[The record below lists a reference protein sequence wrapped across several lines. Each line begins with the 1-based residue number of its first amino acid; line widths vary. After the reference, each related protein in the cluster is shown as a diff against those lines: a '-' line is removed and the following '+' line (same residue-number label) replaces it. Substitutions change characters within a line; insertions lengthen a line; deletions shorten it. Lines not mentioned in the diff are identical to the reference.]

1 MATPGVLVLEA
12 YVFVAG
18 GFSVSLRSVNSSC
31 AAANDYG
38 LMTGVKGMVRSGF
51 WGVVWGCGWAYYGG
65 WPWALLLRSWAFFGL
80 FVGGWFGFL
89 SGRPAHPG
97 LED

>member
-12 YVFVAG
+12 SVIVAG
-18 GFSVSLRSVNSSC
+18 EFSVSLRSVNSSC

-51 WGVVWGCGWAYYGG
+51 WGVVWGVWLGLLW
-65 WPWALLLRSWAFFGL
+65 WVALGAFVAFLGFFLGCLGAVGL
-80 FVGGWFGFL
+80 G
-89 SGRPAHPG
+89 S
-97 LED
+97 